1 MCFTD
6 RNSKTKWMK
15 IRDNNPSNQGR
26 EVPKSRTKKNRKKR
40 SLHKAPS
47 ASLSPIS
54 KRRRCREDARPRS
67 RFIEEWSRDANLLP
81 WKEGPRNWEMNV
93 LPSLSKIDDRHPGEK
108 TKSILL
114 SPIPRPGWLH
124 LRLPCPLTRCR
135 TLIECEATSREQ
147 GKEFSLLL
155 REFKGCV
162 SNGESIFRGM
172 IKGGDF

>member
-1 MCFTD
+1 MEYNTEYQRIVKRKKLNKTCFQSISLMCFTD

-26 EVPKSRTKKNRKKR
+26 EVPKSRRKKNRKKR

-108 TKSILL
+108 TNA
-114 SPIPRPGWLH
+114 
-124 LRLPCPLTRCR
+124 T
-135 TLIECEATSREQ
+135 TSR
-147 GKEFSLLL
+147 GS
-155 REFKGCV
+155 
-162 SNGESIFRGM
+162 ST
-172 IKGGDF
+172 